1 MTMLAA
7 NRTTPGITGDK
18 VLEWGIMYPNMT
30 SKYHFSFTG
39 SSNKLMVVDYGA
51 PLLVVSILLQLQ
63 LVRLITSSVDV
74 LLLRLIVTCSL

>member
-1 MTMLAA
+1 M
-7 NRTTPGITGDK
+7 
-18 VLEWGIMYPNMT
+18 LEWGIMYPKMT
-30 SKYHFSFTG
+30 SKYHFNFTG

-63 LVRLITSSVDV
+63 LLRLITSSVDV